1 MYWKHS
7 GEENWSTDE
16 SHEIPAVDVT
26 VGSVYK
32 CQKSDDDEVES
43 GVVQI
48 IPGKLDTR
56 FNRSNTAYMHNYD
69 L

>member
-16 SHEIPAVDVT
+16 SHEIPDGDVI

-43 GVVQI
+43 GVIQI
-48 IPGKLDTR
+48 TTGRLNVS
-56 FNRSNTAYMHNYD
+56 FMNE
-69 L
+69 